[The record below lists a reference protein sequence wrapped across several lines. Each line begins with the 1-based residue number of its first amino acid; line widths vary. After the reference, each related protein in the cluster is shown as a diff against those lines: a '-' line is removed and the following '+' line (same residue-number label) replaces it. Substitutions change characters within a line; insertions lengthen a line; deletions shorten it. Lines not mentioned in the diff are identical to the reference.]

1 MKHELLYHTALH
13 SLQEVRETIAEKVV
27 CYNTLR
33 PHMRIGNRCPCEMA
47 QATGLQAKLWGSW
60 RMEAILRAQ
69 STRLAG
75 GHQMAS
81 TPPSLQQGKG
91 FPTP

>member
-1 MKHELLYHTALH
+1 MKHELLYHTVLH
-13 SLQEVRETIAEKVV
+13 SLQEARESIAERVV
-27 CYNTLR
+27 CYNMLR
-33 PHMRIGNRCPCEMA
+33 PQMRIWNRSPCEMA
-47 QATGLQAKLWGSW
+47 QATGLQAKLWRSW

-75 GHQMAS
+75 GLQMGS

-91 FPTP
+91 LPTP